1 VRRQLRISGA
11 DTLEPHD
18 HVAWYGSG
26 TADLYAL
33 ASQALAAGARR
44 GEKLLFIAEDP
55 DPARLELDDLDRL
68 LARGRL
74 QVLPVESVYGTSSSF
89 SPRRQ
94 LAIFEAVLADAMAD
108 GYPGISLVADNTP
121 FVLGGEGGFRR
132 WLRWEQLTDRF
143 ASNSNVIGIC
153 YFDRD
158 LLSDERQSDLASLHP
173 VCAANGAEP
182 PFSLFADGEA
192 ISATGTLDLWSAA
205 QFRRVLET
213 TPDDGPLV
221 VELSGADFVDHQ
233 ALLALNAVASA
244 TRPVRIRGARP
255 IVRKLVSLLELPTP
269 HLRFE

>member
-1 VRRQLRISGA
+1 LRIGGSDA
-11 DTLEPHD
+11 LEPHD
-18 HVAWYGSG
+18 HVAWCGSG

-33 ASQALAAGARR
+33 ASHALAAGARR

-55 DPARLELDDLDRL
+55 DPGRLDLDDLDRL

-74 QVLPVESVYGTSSSF
+74 EVLPVESVYGKSGSF
-89 SPRRQ
+89 SARRQ
-94 LAIFEAVLADAMAD
+94 LATFAAVLADAMAD
-108 GYPGISLVADNTP
+108 GYPGIRVVADNTP
-121 FVLGGEGGFRR
+121 FVRGGERGFRR

-143 ASNSNVIGIC
+143 LSKSSVTCIC

-173 VCAANGAEP
+173 VCAANGVVP

-205 QFRRVLET
+205 QFRRVLDT

-221 VELSGADFVDHQ
+221 LELSGADFVDHQ

-255 IVRKLVSLLELPTP
+255 IIRKLACLLEIPMP